1 MIFFTWKRLPISS
14 SISDF
19 VSIFEMSILIRRPE
33 FFVDSVLWMFCR
45 ARHISGTLKKRSSQ
59 GRYNTSKKIRHSW
72 AAFFQQHF
80 YIFFV
85 LRFFLPNRT
94 FVKHFLQK
102 KTETSFCVCVVGFT
116 SELHRPLKQTN
127 LNWILLNDHRSTS
140 NSDSLKNLIQTG
152 LDSIHFNLYA
162 TSQTYYH
169 QQIALHS

>member
-1 MIFFTWKRLPISS
+1 MVAIMIFFTWKRLPISS

-102 KTETSFCVCVVGFT
+102 KKRK
-116 SELHRPLKQTN
+116 LHFVFVWSDLRQ
-127 LNWILLNDHRSTS
+127 
-140 NSDSLKNLIQTG
+140 NSTG
-152 LDSIHFNLYA
+152 LSNN
-162 TSQTYYH
+162 
-169 QQIALHS
+169 

>member
-1 MIFFTWKRLPISS
+1 
-14 SISDF
+14 
-19 VSIFEMSILIRRPE
+19 MSILIIYVGLNSSSTR
-33 FFVDSVLWMFCR
+33 FFECFAEQDTYL
-45 ARHISGTLKKRSSQ
+45 AL
-59 GRYNTSKKIRHSW
+59 SKNDQVKVGITHQKIRHSW

-102 KTETSFCVCVVGFT
+102 KKTETSFCVCVVGFT

-127 LNWILLNDHRSTS
+127 LNWILLNDHRSAS

-152 LDSIHFNLYA
+152 LDSRHFNLFA

-169 QQIALHS
+169 QQIGLHS